1 MKKFAKITG
10 IVLACLLGLLI
21 VVPIAFQGKIKEIV
35 ISEGNK
41 MLNAEFGFEDLN
53 ISLLRNFPKA
63 SVGLEGFWI
72 KGVGDFAADTLAS
85 VGDAQVAVNVMS
97 IFGNSGFDI
106 TKVLLKDTYLKAIV
120 LEDGRPN
127 WDVMK
132 PSDEEEEEDTTASS
146 FRILL
151 KKVTVDNLNII
162 YDDRQGNM
170 YAQIADF
177 NATCSGDM
185 AADRT
190 MLDLQAG
197 IDALTFR
204 LDGVPLLSKA
214 SINADLNVDADLAN
228 SRFTLKENTLS
239 LNAIQAAIDGWVA
252 MPEGAPMEMD
262 IKLNTSDI
270 NFKEILSLIPAIY
283 AKDFADLKAEG
294 QVSLHA
300 FAKGKLEG
308 DSIMPQFEASLKVK
322 DGNFRYPA
330 LPAGIDDIQ
339 VLAKVNNPG
348 GDIDL
353 TEVAVEQ
360 LSLNMLG
367 NPFSI
372 TAQVKT
378 PISDPDFAVAAKGTL
393 NLGEVKN
400 VYPLEDINLNGI
412 LKANMSLGGR
422 LSYLDNE
429 QYERFAAN
437 GEISLQNMQLQMM
450 DIPEVKIEKSTFSF
464 TPRYLNLS
472 ETKVLIGENDLT
484 ADCRFENY
492 MAFALK
498 GKTLKGQLNL
508 KSNHMN
514 VNDFMGDDEEEPAE
528 EEQPTEQEDT
538 TPATESEEQ
547 GGAII
552 VPENIDFNMNVDMAE
567 IIFNEINLRNL
578 KGQLKVKDGTAD
590 MSNLSANTMGGSVVI
605 NGAYSTAQ
613 NPNEP
618 ELDAAFALNELS
630 FAQTFKELAL
640 VQKMA
645 PVFENLSGN
654 FSGKIAVDTKLDHT
668 MAPQLNTLTASGS
681 LNTRNLNLSG
691 VDIIDKIADATKR
704 EELKDINV
712 KDLNVEFTIKDGR
725 IATKPF
731 DIKMGSTTLSL
742 NGTTGLDQTIDY
754 AGKLKLPE
762 GAAKGISTID
772 LKIGGKFSSPKIT
785 IDTQSMAKQAASAA
799 TDKALEAVGQ
809 KLGIDISNAEK
820 QKEELVEAA
829 RQGAQKLVAEA
840 EKQKA
845 ALVEK
850 AGSNAIK
857 KLAAEKAGDALVAEA
872 KKQGDKLIAEAEKK
886 GDELIQKAKNNQ

>member
-1 MKKFAKITG
+1 MPW
-10 IVLACLLGLLI
+10 L
-21 VVPIAFQGKIKEIV
+21 
-35 ISEGNK
+35 
-41 MLNAEFGFEDLN
+41 
-53 ISLLRNFPKA
+53 
-63 SVGLEGFWI
+63 
-72 KGVGDFAADTLAS
+72 
-85 VGDAQVAVNVMS
+85 
-97 IFGNSGFDI
+97 NSG
-106 TKVLLKDTYLKAIV
+106 
-120 LEDGRPN
+120 
-127 WDVMK
+127 
-132 PSDEEEEEDTTASS
+132 
-146 FRILL
+146 
-151 KKVTVDNLNII
+151 
-162 YDDRQGNM
+162 
-170 YAQIADF
+170 
-177 NATCSGDM
+177 
-185 AADRT
+185 
-190 MLDLQAG
+190 
-197 IDALTFR
+197 
-204 LDGVPLLSKA
+204 
-214 SINADLNVDADLAN
+214 
-228 SRFTLKENTLS
+228 
-239 LNAIQAAIDGWVA
+239 
-252 MPEGAPMEMD
+252 
-262 IKLNTSDI
+262 IKR
-270 NFKEILSLIPAIY
+270 A
-283 AKDFADLKAEG
+283 
-294 QVSLHA
+294 
-300 FAKGKLEG
+300 
-308 DSIMPQFEASLKVK
+308 
-322 DGNFRYPA
+322 
-330 LPAGIDDIQ
+330 
-339 VLAKVNNPG
+339 
-348 GDIDL
+348 
-353 TEVAVEQ
+353 
-360 LSLNMLG
+360 
-367 NPFSI
+367 
-372 TAQVKT
+372 
-378 PISDPDFAVAAKGTL
+378 
-393 NLGEVKN
+393 
-400 VYPLEDINLNGI
+400 
-412 LKANMSLGGR
+412 
-422 LSYLDNE
+422 
-429 QYERFAAN
+429 
-437 GEISLQNMQLQMM
+437 
-450 DIPEVKIEKSTFSF
+450 
-464 TPRYLNLS
+464 
-472 ETKVLIGENDLT
+472 
-484 ADCRFENY
+484 
-492 MAFALK
+492 
-498 GKTLKGQLNL
+498 
-508 KSNHMN
+508 
-514 VNDFMGDDEEEPAE
+514 
-528 EEQPTEQEDT
+528 
-538 TPATESEEQ
+538 
-547 GGAII
+547 
-552 VPENIDFNMNVDMAE
+552 ENIDFNMNVDMAE